1 MSVIL
6 TDADYEVFKRGLK
19 DTIGLDLNHY
29 KQQQMQRRINQWLD
43 RTGVKT
49 YREYLKILQSNGEER
64 GKFTEYLT
72 INTSQFY
79 RDVSVFKE
87 IEEKVLPDLLKRYR
101 RLKIWSAGAS
111 IGAEIYTIAM
121 ILAELSP
128 GMSHTL
134 LGTDFDVGALA
145 KAKEAVYGE
154 NLLNTLP
161 RMYKDKYFQREDDLF
176 KLHDNIKRRVRL
188 QRHNLLEDPY
198 DTGFHMILC
207 RNVFIY
213 FTPETQAALTAKFSE
228 SLVPGGIFVVGSAE
242 NLMAPEAANLKRV
255 SYCIYQRD

>member
-1 MSVIL
+1 MSIIL
-6 TDADYEVFKRGLK
+6 TDADYAVFKRSLR

-43 RTGVKT
+43 RTGVKS
-49 YREYLKILQSNGEER
+49 YGDYIKILRSDAEER

-79 RDVSVFKE
+79 RDVTVFKE
-87 IEEKVLPDLLKRYR
+87 IEQRVLPGLLERHR
-101 RLKIWSAGAS
+101 RLKIWSAGS
-111 IGAEIYTIAM
+111 STGPEIYTIAM
-121 ILAELSP
+121 ILAELNP
-128 GMSHTL
+128 GMTHTL

-145 KAKEAVYGE
+145 KAREAVYAE

-161 RMYKDKYFQREDDLF
+161 AQYKNKYFQNEGGLWKLSDD
-176 KLHDNIKRRVRL
+176 IKRRVKF

-198 DTGFHMILC
+198 ESGFHLILC

-213 FTPETQAALTAKFSE
+213 FTPETQAMLTGKFSK
-228 SLVPGGIFVVGSAE
+228 SLVSGGVFVVGSAE